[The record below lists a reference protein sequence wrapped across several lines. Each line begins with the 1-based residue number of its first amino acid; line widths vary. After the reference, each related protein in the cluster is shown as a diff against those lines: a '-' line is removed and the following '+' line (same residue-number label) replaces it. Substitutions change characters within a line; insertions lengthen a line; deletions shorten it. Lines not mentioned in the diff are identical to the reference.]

1 MKLLSAFSFGLVL
14 VSTIPD
20 VIALPL
26 PFPGHAADLYA
37 RNPSLAD
44 ILAAAAKKM
53 KPHWHPVRPLPKP
66 KPFFIRDDLEAR
78 DPTFAPTLIWK
89 KPGFP
94 WPKPPPRY
102 TLPAPKP
109 ITFFRREGDDDAL
122 ASAITDLVISDLTK
136 GVAARAFED
145 LEMREPIAPAVVGAA
160 ISIAPQVIPPA
171 VKAIKKVA
179 PKVISSVKKFFSSIF
194 RRDVSDDEVD
204 QIITNLVQ
212 ELGKPS
218 VSARDDDSDETAI
231 KQLVKTFQNVIHDNQ
246 GFEFR

>member
-1 MKLLSAFSFGLVL
+1 MKLLTAFSFGLVL

-20 VIALPL
+20 VVALPL
-26 PFPGHAADLYA
+26 PFPGQAADLYA

-44 ILAAAAKKM
+44 ILAAAAKKK
-53 KPHWHPVRPLPKP
+53 KPYWPTVRPLPKP

-78 DPTFAPTLIWK
+78 DPTFAPTVIWK

-102 TLPAPKP
+102 RIPP
-109 ITFFRREGDDDAL
+109 IKFFRREEDDDAL

-160 ISIAPQVIPPA
+160 ISIAPHVIPPA

-179 PKVISSVKKFFSSIF
+179 PKIISSVKKFFSSIF

-204 QIITNLVQ
+204 QIITNLIQ
-212 ELGKPS
+212 GLGK
-218 VSARDDDSDETAI
+218 RDDDSDEKAI
-231 KQLVKTFQNVIHDNQ
+231 QQLVKTFQNVIHDNQ
-246 GFEFR
+246 GVEFR